1 MAVAPSSS
9 LASLTL
15 GYVPGGTPAKWA
27 RIWAERRPDAALVLH
42 PVTAADAADAL
53 RAGTVDVALL
63 RLPAD
68 TTGLAVISLYEET
81 TVAVVPTDH
90 LLTAVDTI
98 TAADLDGEP
107 ILVPRDHVVAWA
119 DAPGTPVD
127 HRPETTEDAIELV
140 AAGMGA
146 LIMPQSL
153 ARLHHRKD
161 LTYRPITDAPTCP
174 VALAFPEGEQPDLVE
189 EFIGIVRGR
198 KASSSRGQAEPA
210 PKRSAREKTLAK
222 QAARAAAGKGVV
234 GKSARKPGQA
244 KRGRR

>member
-1 MAVAPSSS
+1 MAVSSP
-9 LASLTL
+9 SLTL

-27 RIWAERRPDAALVLH
+27 RIWADRHPAVPLVLH

-53 RAGTVDVALL
+53 RAGTIDVALL

-68 TTGLAVISLYEET
+68 TTGLAIIALYEET

-90 LLTAVDTI
+90 VLTAVDDI
-98 TAADLDGEP
+98 AAADLDGEP
-107 ILVPRDHVVAWA
+107 ILLPLDHVVAWA
-119 DAPGTPVD
+119 DAPGNPVD

-140 AAGMGA
+140 AAGLGA
-146 LIMPQSL
+146 LIVPQSL
-153 ARLHHRKD
+153 ARLYHRKD

-174 VALAFPEGEQPDLVE
+174 VALAFQEGEQPELVE

-222 QAARAAAGKGVV
+222 QAARAAAGKTAA
-234 GKSARKPGQA
+234 GKVARKPGKA
-244 KRGRR
+244 HRGRR